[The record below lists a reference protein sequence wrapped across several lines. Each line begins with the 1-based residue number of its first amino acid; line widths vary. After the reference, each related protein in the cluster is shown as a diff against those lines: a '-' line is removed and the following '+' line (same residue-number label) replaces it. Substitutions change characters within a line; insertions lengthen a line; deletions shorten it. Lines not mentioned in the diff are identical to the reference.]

1 MATQFIRSKV
11 SKQKRRYV
19 DKTEGFDLD
28 LSYITKNIIAMG
40 FPSEDS
46 ERFYRNPYSEV
57 IRFLDTNHKDKF
69 KIYNLCSERGY
80 DPAKFY
86 NRVGVFPFDD
96 HNAPVFE
103 LIEDL
108 CADVKEFLS
117 QGDDYVAVIHCK
129 AGKGRTGLMIC
140 CWLLYNHD
148 WPDAESAQS
157 YYAAMRTKKP
167 TGRDD
172 SVTDKVHPVL

>member
-1 MATQFIRSKV
+1 M
-11 SKQKRRYV
+11 SKQKRRYI

-57 IRFLDTNHKDKF
+57 IRFLNLNHKDKF

-86 NRVGVFPFDD
+86 GRVGVYPFDD
-96 HNAPVFE
+96 HNAPMFE
-103 LIEDL
+103 LIEEMCKDL
-108 CADVKEFLS
+108 KEFLS

-129 AGKGRTGLMIC
+129 AGKVC
-140 CWLLYNHD
+140 CC
-148 WPDAESAQS
+148 
-157 YYAAMRTKKP
+157 
-167 TGRDD
+167 
-172 SVTDKVHPVL
+172 